1 MDGATAEAIA
11 NRISGKPGAWASTT
25 RVCRRIVVL
34 LAVVIGAGLS
44 SSRAAAQSTCPAGFA
59 QFTCP
64 TTPSDVV
71 IDHPMC
77 LEADCVFHNIRIE
90 SGGELRVP
98 DETQKVDAK
107 KIKISARRI
116 IVKAG
121 GFFQVGPLT
130 NNRLTLTLT
139 GAPPAEVVTDRDARD
154 DPCPSAHFD
163 KGIEIC
169 GGATLN
175 LLGNNRN
182 PSDPEPAQRIVKADA
197 AAIW

>member
-1 MDGATAEAIA
+1 
-11 NRISGKPGAWASTT
+11 
-25 RVCRRIVVL
+25 
-34 LAVVIGAGLS
+34 
-44 SSRAAAQSTCPAGFA
+44 
-59 QFTCP
+59 
-64 TTPSDVV
+64 
-71 IDHPMC
+71 MC

-139 GAPPAEVVTDRDARD
+139 GAPPPR
-154 DPCPSAHFD
+154 S
-163 KGIEIC
+163 
-169 GGATLN
+169 
-175 LLGNNRN
+175 
-182 PSDPEPAQRIVKADA
+182 
-197 AAIW
+197 